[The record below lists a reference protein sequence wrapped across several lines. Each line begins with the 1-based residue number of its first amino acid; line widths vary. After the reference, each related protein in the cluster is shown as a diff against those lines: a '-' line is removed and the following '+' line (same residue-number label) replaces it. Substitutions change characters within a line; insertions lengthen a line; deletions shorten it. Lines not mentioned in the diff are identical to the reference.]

1 MRVRCNGCCVGDLWL
16 DILILFLSRR
26 DGKSFRS
33 MDGDGCAFSASA
45 PTLGF
50 LGSLSVV
57 NNLVMEGNYYLV
69 AVVLLSLTLIANGY
83 LRIIKAI
90 YFTSSPNIF
99 DRADRGIYV
108 FLFVNLIIVI
118 VALLHP
124 RLLMN
129 DFEKML
135 ITVF

>member
-1 MRVRCNGCCVGDLWL
+1 MFDNYEKIV
-16 DILILFLSRR
+16 
-26 DGKSFRS
+26 KSIKE
-33 MDGDGCAFSASA
+33 
-45 PTLGF
+45 
-50 LGSLSVV
+50 
-57 NNLVMEGNYYLV
+57 NLPETE
-69 AVVLLSLTLIANGY
+69 VVLLSLTLIANGY